1 MKVMFMGIVALPLP
15 VLGFDGRILLK
26 RISEKKVRK
35 KISYNQHFS
44 YDSILNDQIME
55 NIGKGR

>member
-1 MKVMFMGIVALPLP
+1 MFMGVAALPLS

-26 RISEKKVRK
+26 RISDKKVRK
-35 KISYNQHFS
+35 KISYNQYFS
-44 YDSILNDQIME
+44 YDSIINDQIME